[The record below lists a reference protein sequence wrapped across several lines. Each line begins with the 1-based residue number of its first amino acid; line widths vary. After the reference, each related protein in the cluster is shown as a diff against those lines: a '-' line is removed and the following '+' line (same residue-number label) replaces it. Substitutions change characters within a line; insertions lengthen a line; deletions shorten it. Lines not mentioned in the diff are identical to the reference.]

1 MSIASPLL
9 QIITYLKSRHWQYI
23 YQPENQQII
32 TGVKADNFK
41 RLMIII
47 RSLEDE
53 EYLEIEVPE
62 LIKGI
67 NPNPYK
73 KNLFQTLLSLTNETK
88 MVRWEYDA
96 LTDQINAKIEL
107 PLEDAQLTQRQ
118 FDRCLDSLVQL
129 VDEIAMPRLLTVMQ
143 TGEDPGDV
151 QLGERLLLSLSEVL
165 PDGSLNLLEQAL
177 TARKSRGLA

>member
-1 MSIASPLL
+1 
-9 QIITYLKSRHWQYI
+9 
-23 YQPENQQII
+23 
-32 TGVKADNFK
+32 
-41 RLMIII
+41 
-47 RSLEDE
+47 
-53 EYLEIEVPE
+53 
-62 LIKGI
+62 
-67 NPNPYK
+67 
-73 KNLFQTLLSLTNETK
+73 